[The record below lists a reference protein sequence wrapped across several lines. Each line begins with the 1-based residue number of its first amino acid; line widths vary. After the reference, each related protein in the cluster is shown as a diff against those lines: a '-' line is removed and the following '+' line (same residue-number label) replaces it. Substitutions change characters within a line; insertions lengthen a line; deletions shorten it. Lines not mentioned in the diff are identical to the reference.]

1 MVGDRDNRR
10 SITRYV
16 FTIGVKTIIS
26 VSKLQNI
33 VSLSR
38 MEAEYVSTTEAS
50 KEMIWLQR
58 FMDELR
64 KKQEMGNLYTNN
76 QSVIHLAKN

>member
-1 MVGDRDNRR
+1 M
-10 SITRYV
+10 